1 MTLPLLSRRMA
12 TAVPMSS
19 GERSTN
25 AHAANNTSNARFH
38 AGRVKRVEHL
48 PVGTAEF
55 LHFVLL
61 AYLQEPGHAA
71 DALCVGLRRQCVA
84 DACQQIGLAL
94 FCLQSFGDKGDV
106 DAWKSPVKAGDV
118 EAVLFGVGLL
128 VKDGCVI
135 PFADASMMTAAL
147 SAQET
152 VTNMPS
158 VTLLRWS
165 MAVWPFPM

>member
-1 MTLPLLSRRMA
+1 M
-12 TAVPMSS
+12 
-19 GERSTN
+19 
-25 AHAANNTSNARFH
+25 
-38 AGRVKRVEHL
+38 KRVEHL

-55 LHFVLL
+55 LHFMLL

-71 DALCVGLRRQCVA
+71 DALCVGLRRQCVT

-118 EAVLFGVGLL
+118 EAVLSGVGLL

-135 PFADASMMTAAL
+135 PFADAVYDDGRFIGAGNSNEHAIRNL
-147 SAQET
+147 AQM
-152 VTNMPS
+152 VDGG
-158 VTLLRWS
+158 L
-165 MAVWPFPM
+165 AVSYVYII